1 MKRCSRCG
9 EEKPVEEF
17 YRFKG
22 HSSGRQAWCIT
33 CTAEHNKEWRA
44 DPEVKARL
52 AEYMRAY
59 RRRQK
64 KQRDSKEAE

>member
-1 MKRCSRCG
+1 M
-9 EEKPVEEF
+9 EAF

-22 HSSGRQAWCIT
+22 HSSGRQAWCKA
-33 CTAEHNKEWRA
+33 CTAEANKEWRA

-59 RRRQK
+59 RKRQK
-64 KQRDSKEAE
+64 EKRK

>member
-1 MKRCSRCG
+1 MDKKKFGRCG
-9 EEKPVEEF
+9 ELKPLEEF

-64 KQRDSKEAE
+64 EKRN